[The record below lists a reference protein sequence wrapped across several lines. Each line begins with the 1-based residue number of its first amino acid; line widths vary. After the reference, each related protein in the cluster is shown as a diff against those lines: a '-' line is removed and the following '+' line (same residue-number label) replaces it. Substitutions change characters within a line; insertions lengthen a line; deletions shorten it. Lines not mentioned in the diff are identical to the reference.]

1 MAAPIRVL
9 LADDH
14 PLVRAGI
21 RATLAAVPDVVL
33 VAEAADGYAV
43 QRLTQDCGFD
53 VLVLDLGM
61 PGPSATSLVRAV
73 RARCPHAR
81 VLILTAHDEDAYV
94 RGVVAA
100 GAAGYVL
107 KDEAPENLVQAIR
120 SVARGGAW
128 FSQAIVETLVRP
140 DRPDLQDPPD
150 LTPRERQLLHLVAQ
164 GRDNAEIAAELHL
177 GEQTV
182 RNYLSR
188 LYTKLGVNSRAAA
201 IIWARDH
208 ARD

>member
-61 PGPSATSLVRAV
+61 SGPSATSLVRAV

-140 DRPDLQDPPD
+140 ERVDLQGPPD
-150 LTPRERQLLHLVAQ
+150 LTRRERELLHLVAQ